1 MAIYNSKTFSPLS
14 STEFLREC
22 HQPTDQSLMENPG
35 GSRKE
40 PLLGFMRQNSIF
52 FWIFIVFKAI
62 QWVTMALKII
72 FMA

>member
-22 HQPTDQSLMENPG
+22 HQPTDQSLMENLG

-40 PLLGFMRQNSIF
+40 PLLGFMRQDSNF
-52 FWIFIVFKAI
+52 FGFLLSLRQFNGL
-62 QWVTMALKII
+62 QWH
-72 FMA
+72 